1 MAAIL
6 PFMDPEHQDN
16 LLSYA
21 SILIPVT
28 DITEI
33 SPFRRQIGR
42 LEKFWSAPS
51 NRFDLE
57 LKKRIKPLSD
67 RIQNQP

>member
-16 LLSYA
+16 LLGYA
-21 SILIPVT
+21 SILFPVK

-33 SPFRRQIGR
+33 SSFRRQIGR
-42 LEKFWSAPS
+42 PGKFWSAPS
-51 NRFDLE
+51 NRFDPE

-67 RIQNQP
+67 RMQN